1 MPTVMR
7 PGAATTSGTIV
18 ALLAC
23 LAVGC
28 GSPQTVITGTVTLD
42 GQPVANAI
50 LDMFPV
56 SAIGRVTVAR
66 TDAEG
71 RYRATVSPGKLSV
84 VVLAQE
90 PVGTVREVVGLGPI
104 ADMKSVV
111 PHRYTLHAQTPL
123 FAQPVEGRTT
133 NVDLRLSGDN

>member
-56 SAIGRVTVAR
+56 SGIGRVTVAR

-90 PVGTVREVVGLGPI
+90 PVGTLRDGVEPI

-123 FAQPVEGRTT
+123 FAQPVEGQTT
-133 NVDLRLSGDN
+133 KIDLQLSGDS